1 MELFQQ
7 IEFHNEIQ
15 KRQRDSYSQNIKD
28 EQLLKNNLVIEMDF
42 KAKIVLGKYISKD
55 KIKTVYQK
63 NGNSMR

>member
-1 MELFQQ
+1 MLEKLELFQQ

-42 KAKIVLGKYISKD
+42 KAKIVLGKYN
-55 KIKTVYQK
+55 IK
-63 NGNSMR
+63 R